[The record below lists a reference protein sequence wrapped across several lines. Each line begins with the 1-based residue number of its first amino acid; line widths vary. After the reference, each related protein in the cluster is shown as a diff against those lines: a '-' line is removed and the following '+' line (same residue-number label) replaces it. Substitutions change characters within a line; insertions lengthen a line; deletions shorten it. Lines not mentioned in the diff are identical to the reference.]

1 MPQYHGKEQH
11 ASSGQV
17 RMNIFAPYTAEQVEA
32 LRMGTPAY
40 QQIHPY
46 NKAMRSGTK
55 DAHFKSLVQPTMSK
69 ANKSMAKHL
78 GMPSMFI
85 GSKFNGLA

>member
-11 ASSGQV
+11 ASSGGV
-17 RMNIFAPYTAEQVEA
+17 HMNIFAPYTEAQVQA

-40 QQIHPY
+40 QAIHPY
-46 NKAMRSGTK
+46 NKAMRSGTN

-69 ANKSMAKHL
+69 QNKSMASHL
-78 GMPSMFI
+78 GMPSMFVV
-85 GSKFNGLA
+85 STFNGLA

>member
-17 RMNIFAPYTAEQVEA
+17 HMNIYAPYTAEQVEA

-46 NKAMRSGTK
+46 NKAMRSGTGDK
-55 DAHFKSLVQPTMSK
+55 HYKSLVQPTMSK

-78 GMPSMFI
+78 GMPSLFI
-85 GSKFNGLA
+85 GSKHNGLA

>member
-1 MPQYHGKEQH
+1 MPAYHGKEQH

-17 RMNIFAPYTAEQVEA
+17 HMNIYAPYTAEQVEA

-40 QQIHPY
+40 QMIHPY
-46 NKAMRSGTK
+46 NKAMSSGTK
-55 DAHFKSLVQPTMSK
+55 DAHFKTLVQPTMSK
-69 ANKSMAKHL
+69 SNKSMAKHL

>member
-1 MPQYHGKEQH
+1 MPQYHDKKQH

-17 RMNIFAPYTAEQVEA
+17 MMNIYAPYSAEQVEA

-40 QQIHPY
+40 QMLHPH
-46 NKAMRSGTK
+46 NKVMSSGTP
-55 DAHFKSLVQPTMSK
+55 ASHYKSLVQPTMSK
-69 ANKSMAKHL
+69 KNASMAKYL
-78 GMPSMFI
+78 GQPSMFV